1 MDRFFLF
8 SICLAMSLP
17 FYVQTEELDS
27 QLLLSLKSAAS
38 HDQNRKI
45 EFHQDRDAK
54 KVFSNEREK
63 GLAGFLE
70 EQERWDLVRERGLA
84 EHRKQKKTSSPQENS
99 PEYREDVKIKKN
111 ESEKMETAR
120 LLVVKTRE
128 QIAMRASPTAGA
140 DELDELNLVPQR
152 PRFDFRKR
160 GSNKWTK
167 KTPGGDSNPGKAN
180 SGTGGF
186 AAPPPAFDD
195 YPIQN
200 DYLPATNPIDGF
212 EEIPPPPPPP
222 IDFEGAAAGIYNGN
236 IDAGFGEAPPQPPP
250 PPYNFN

>member
-1 MDRFFLF
+1 M
-8 SICLAMSLP
+8 LP
-17 FYVQTEELDS
+17 FIITVPFSVHSAEVDS
-27 QLLLSLKSAAS
+27 QLLQSLKSAAS
-38 HDQNRKI
+38 HDQDRNQQ
-45 EFHQDRDAK
+45 FHPDRDAK

-70 EQERWDLVRERGLA
+70 EQERWDLLRERGLA
-84 EHRKQKKTSSPQENS
+84 EHRKQKKTTLIQEDS
-99 PEYREDVKIKKN
+99 PESREDLKVKNIEAQKL
-111 ESEKMETAR
+111 ETAR
-120 LLVVKTRE
+120 LLVVKTRD
-128 QIAMRASPTAGA
+128 QIALKASPTAEA
-140 DELDELNLVPQR
+140 DELEELNLVPRR

-160 GSNKWTK
+160 GSNKWIK
-167 KTPGGDSNPGKAN
+167 KTPGETAAGKGNSN
-180 SGTGGF
+180 SGGF

-200 DYLPATNPIDGF
+200 DYLPATNSIDGF

-236 IDAGFGEAPPQPPP
+236 IDAGFGEAPPPPPPP